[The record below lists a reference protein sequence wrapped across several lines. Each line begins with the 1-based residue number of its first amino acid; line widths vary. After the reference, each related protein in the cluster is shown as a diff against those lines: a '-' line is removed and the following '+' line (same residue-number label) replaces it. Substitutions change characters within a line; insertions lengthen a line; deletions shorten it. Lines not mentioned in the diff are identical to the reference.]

1 MMHHHQH
8 RHHHDHATF
17 IKNGIDR
24 IFMYRDGPDMGACVC
39 ASALGVCMRRMRLS
53 MCCVLCF
60 LSCLLRE
67 AGCVLCI
74 ICFALKLQE
83 EKTFGPGMGK
93 IATTMMRLV
102 GQNFIW
108 SVVLM
113 AQTAAFVSDWR

>member
-1 MMHHHQH
+1 MMYHHQH
-8 RHHHDHATF
+8 RHHHDHATV
-17 IKNGIDR
+17 IKNGIHR
-24 IFMYRDGPDMGACVC
+24 ICMYRDGPDMGACVC

-83 EKTFGPGMGK
+83 EKNFRPGD
-93 IATTMMRLV
+93 
-102 GQNFIW
+102 GQNRFHDDEACR
-108 SVVLM
+108 SKLHMVRGPHGSNCGVC
-113 AQTAAFVSDWR
+113 A